1 MQTNNESSSSAAGA
15 LTLNEILQQPE
26 LWLSTSE
33 RVKQASWRL
42 PLDRPL
48 VVTGAGTS
56 AYAAGAVANAG
67 RFAVAIPTTDLLT
80 ASARHIERLCP
91 GFSQNGILLSLARSG
106 ESPESLGV
114 VQRVQ
119 RLFPSV
125 EHYAITCN
133 AEGQLAR
140 DRTICSLVLDPRTND
155 RSLAMTSSFTNL
167 VLAGIL
173 LLDPAPV
180 QQILEKI
187 SDRGT
192 ELLPK
197 LQETARSLVAER
209 EFSRAVILADA
220 VLLPAA
226 RESAL
231 KILEMTNG
239 DVVALPET
247 YLGLRH
253 GPMSFLRPDSLILC
267 LASSDPARRR
277 YEIDLIRELRRKEL
291 GRIVAIAPTDTRMPE
306 SVVAVPAIAPELPD
320 GLRTPFEVLF
330 AQLLAYS
337 LSLRSGHDPDNP
349 SPGGVITRVVVGFQ
363 LHGIDA

>member
-1 MQTNNESSSSAAGA
+1 MQTKNENSPSAAGN
-15 LTLNEILQQPE
+15 LTLTEILQQPE

-33 RVKQASWRL
+33 RVTQANWRL

-56 AYAAGAVANAG
+56 AYAAGAVANAS
-67 RFAVAIPTTDLLT
+67 RFAAGIPITDLLT
-80 ASARHIERLCP
+80 SSARDIERLCP
-91 GFSQNGILLSLARSG
+91 GFSQNGMLLSLARSG
-106 ESPESLGV
+106 DSPESLGA
-114 VQRVQ
+114 VQRV
-119 RLFPSV
+119 RRVFPSV

-140 DRTICSLVLDPRTND
+140 DRAICSLVLDPRTND

-180 QQILEKI
+180 QHVLEKI
-187 SDRGT
+187 SARAA

-197 LQETARSLVAER
+197 LQETARSLVAEM
-209 EFSRAVILADA
+209 EFGRAVILADA

-231 KILEMTNG
+231 KILEMTSG
-239 DVVALPET
+239 DVVALSET

-253 GPMSFLRPDSLILC
+253 GPMSFLRPGSLILC
-267 LASSDPARRR
+267 LASADLARHR
-277 YEIDLIRELRRKEL
+277 YEVDLIRELQRKQL
-291 GRIVAIAPTDTRMPE
+291 GRIVAIAPTDARMPE
-306 SVVAVPAIAPELPD
+306 PVLSVPAIAPELPD
-320 GLRTPFEVLF
+320 ALRTPFEVLF

-349 SPGGVITRVVVGFQ
+349 SPSGVITRVVAGVQ
-363 LHGIDA
+363 LYEIDA